1 MILQMQKADFFADTL
16 RKTSVNNQIVKRL
29 LVYCGLISGII
40 KDMRPMI
47 VIINITENIKRQYL
61 LLSTSNA

>member
-1 MILQMQKADFFADTL
+1 MILQIQKADFFADTL
-16 RKTSVNNQIVKRL
+16 RQTSVNNQIVKRL

-47 VIINITENIKRQYL
+47 VIINITENIK
-61 LLSTSNA
+61 